1 MNFIKTPIVD
11 VLGGLL
17 ADKADIGE
25 EIDSAKAYLIG
36 QAAQSPNV
44 CAFEGE
50 LFRATVTFGIKR
62 VVDYK
67 AILAELV
74 ADGTVDSAVIVGL
87 TEKYTQ
93 VAEGVPTV
101 RCTAR
106 KGA

>member
-17 ADKADIGE
+17 ADKANIGE

-36 QAAQSPNV
+36 EAAQNPNV

-50 LFRATVTFGIKR
+50 MFRATVTFGTKR

-67 AILAELV
+67 AVLAALV
-74 ADGTVDSAVIVGL
+74 ACERVTQDEVDRLLANNTS
-87 TEKYTQ
+87 

-106 KGA
+106 KGR

>member
-67 AILAELV
+67 AVLQSLV
-74 ADGTVDSAVIVGL
+74 EQGVAQDLVDALVKMHTS
-87 TEKYTQ
+87 

>member
-1 MNFIKTPIVD
+1 MNYVKTPIVD

-17 ADKADIGE
+17 ADKANIGE
-25 EIDSAKAYLIG
+25 EIDAAKAVLIG
-36 QAAQSPNV
+36 QAAQFPEV

-50 LFRATVTFGIKR
+50 MFRATVTFGIKK

-67 AILAELV
+67 AILQEIV
-74 ADGTVDSAVIVGL
+74 ARGAITQDTLDNLLHS
-87 TEKYTQ
+87 YTS

-106 KGA
+106 KGR